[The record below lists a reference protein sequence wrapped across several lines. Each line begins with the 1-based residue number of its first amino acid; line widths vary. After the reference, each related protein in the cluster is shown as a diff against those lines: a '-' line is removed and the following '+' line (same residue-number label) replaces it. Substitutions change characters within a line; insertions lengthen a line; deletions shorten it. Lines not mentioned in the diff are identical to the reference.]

1 MEWCRWF
8 GYRRSGRGAH
18 ERERMARYDRT
29 AAFRSDDPRIRKPR
43 PRMYSSPHEVATSG
57 ALTTKAATVQDDGRC
72 PVTQRAEH
80 AGSIIAARA
89 PFHALTDPLQS
100 AILRCAIAKSREA
113 SASKLPP
120 ATIMQNS
127 VPPLVAPAA
136 RSEPQPRIASKPIG
150 IANDARVTPD
160 ELKRPP
166 KPRRRPQRNTW
177 NEPAEIC
184 RNSWDHAT
192 SRPYEFRSVW

>member
-1 MEWCRWF
+1 MRLRTLRRQGSSALAVVGSCLGVYIVLAVAFNWF
-8 GYRRSGRGAH
+8 V
-18 ERERMARYDRT
+18 E
-29 AAFRSDDPRIRKPR
+29 P
-43 PRMYSSPHEVATSG
+43 
-57 ALTTKAATVQDDGRC
+57 TV
-72 PVTQRAEH
+72 
-80 AGSIIAARA
+80 
-89 PFHALTDPLQS
+89 
-100 AILRCAIAKSREA
+100 AKSREA

-160 ELKRPP
+160 DSEKAAEAP
-166 KPRRRPQRNTW
+166 KEAPKKHVERTGRDRRNP
-177 NEPAEIC
+177 
-184 RNSWDHAT
+184 WDHAT